1 MKMNVLAI
9 ASSLSD
15 AELLSTLP
23 RLAARSREDTV
34 ALVAHLAELETR
46 GIYLAEGHGSIFDYC
61 TAVLRLSE
69 HGAYNRLVAARVAR
83 QFPLVLDGLADGSLN
98 LTTLRLLA
106 PHLTKAN
113 HRDVLA
119 RAAGRSKREVEK
131 LVAAFAPQP
140 DVSSSIRRL
149 PAPIQAMPERSAP
162 KGPAESP
169 AHSEI
174 QMPDASAPPA
184 GGADP
189 VSALPFSQQ
198 PPTARPIVAPLS
210 PARYRLQF
218 TVGAETYEDLRLL
231 QDLLRREI
239 PDGDPGQIFARAL
252 KLLRAHV
259 AREKTAAT
267 SAPRARRKVAPGS
280 RHIPASVKRA
290 VWVRDG
296 GQCAF
301 VGRAGRRCA
310 ERSFLEL
317 HHIQPF
323 ATGGEAAVGN
333 ISLRCRRHNVHEAE
347 LVFGIKGSAFGQTDT
362 MKAGAHERQREVTA

>member
-1 MKMNVLAI
+1 
-9 ASSLSD
+9 
-15 AELLSTLP
+15 
-23 RLAARSREDTV
+23 
-34 ALVAHLAELETR
+34 
-46 GIYLAEGHGSIFDYC
+46 
-61 TAVLRLSE
+61 
-69 HGAYNRLVAARVAR
+69 
-83 QFPLVLDGLADGSLN
+83 
-98 LTTLRLLA
+98 
-106 PHLTKAN
+106 
-113 HRDVLA
+113 
-119 RAAGRSKREVEK
+119 
-131 LVAAFAPQP
+131 
-140 DVSSSIRRL
+140 
-149 PAPIQAMPERSAP
+149 
-162 KGPAESP
+162 
-169 AHSEI
+169 
-174 QMPDASAPPA
+174 MPDASAPPA

-218 TVGAETYEDLRLL
+218 TVGAETYEDLRPL